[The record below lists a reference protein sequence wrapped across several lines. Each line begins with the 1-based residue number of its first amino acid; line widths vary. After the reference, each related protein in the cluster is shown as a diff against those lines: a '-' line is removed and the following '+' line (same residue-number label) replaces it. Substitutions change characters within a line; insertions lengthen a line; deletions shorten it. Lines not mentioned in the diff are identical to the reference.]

1 MNQELRRLR
10 PKRQRWPRAVLPAAA
25 LFVLVSCGGQRD
37 WLRFRGEGGLGATS
51 TSVRPPLAVKWKLNL
66 QVNPDVAR
74 YFNPP
79 IIIDGVI
86 YFGSYDG
93 NFYALDI
100 ESGYMRWV
108 FKAGQRINSIPC
120 GDANNV
126 YFGSD
131 DGKLYAVS
139 RRTGKLVW
147 DYATGEE
154 VQSQIMTYK
163 NMIVFVTNSGAGY
176 FLDTDGK
183 LLFTIPNPVW
193 QKYTFQILDDTM
205 YFAPGNETD
214 SFGMSPFH
222 IPTRTYQWTLDT
234 SAMGAYWYSVPAVD
248 DRRVYMATA
257 TPDGSSLVFEFMA
270 VDRRDGRMLWM
281 TPEESTFSRYS
292 NFGSAYDLI
301 DQYKELLDYEAPS
314 LWGDLVIYAVGDTKV
329 RAYYRRSGVLAWEHQ
344 FDFHT
349 SSSTTVAGDRVY
361 FGLDGSDDPNYAS
374 DKKVPSKLVCLSAS
388 DGRLLWE
395 TPIEGRMLSAPVI
408 AGKWIVFGTHQHV
421 FYVLQEV
428 F

>member
-1 MNQELRRLR
+1 MTVHRPRFRIRL
-10 PKRQRWPRAVLPAAA
+10 VPAALA
-25 LFVLVSCGGQRD
+25 LLVLLVSCGNQRD

-51 TSVRPPLAVKWKLNL
+51 TSIRPPLAVKWKLRL
-66 QVNPDVAR
+66 QLNPDLAR
-74 YFNPP
+74 FFNPP
-79 IIIDGVI
+79 IIMDGTI
-86 YFGSYDG
+86 YFGSFDG

-120 GDANNV
+120 GDENNV
-126 YFGSD
+126 YFGAD

-139 RRTGKLVW
+139 RRTGKLAW
-147 DYATGEE
+147 EYSTGEE
-154 VQSQIMTYK
+154 VQSQVMKYK
-163 NMIVFVTNSGAGY
+163 NMIVFVTNNGAGY
-176 FLDTDGK
+176 FLDTDGN

-205 YFAPGNETD
+205 YFAPGNETEAY
-214 SFGMSPFH
+214 GMSPFH

-234 SAMGAYWYSVPAVD
+234 SALAAYWYSVPAVD
-248 DRRVYMATA
+248 ERRVYMSTA
-257 TPDGSSLVFEFMA
+257 TPENGSLYFNFMA
-270 VDRRDGRMLWM
+270 LDRLDGRVLWQ
-281 TPEESTFSRYS
+281 TEDESAFSRFS
-292 NFGSAYDLI
+292 NFGSALDLI

-314 LWGDLVIYAVGDTKV
+314 LWGDLVIYAAGDTKV
-329 RAYYRRSGVLAWEHQ
+329 RAYYQRSGALAWEHQ

-361 FGLDGSDDPNYAS
+361 FGLDGSDDPNYAA
-374 DKKVPSKLVCLSAS
+374 DKSVPAKLVCLSAG
-388 DGRLLWE
+388 DGRLLWD
-395 TPIEGRMLSAPVI
+395 TPIEGRLLSAPVI

-421 FYVLQEV
+421 FYVLEEV